1 MESAQKDDFQMISD
15 SENENRKGQQEM
27 SEISRDQL
35 SDFASS
41 SPNIDIK

>member
-1 MESAQKDDFQMISD
+1 MSGD
-15 SENENRKGQQEM
+15 SENENRRDKQEM